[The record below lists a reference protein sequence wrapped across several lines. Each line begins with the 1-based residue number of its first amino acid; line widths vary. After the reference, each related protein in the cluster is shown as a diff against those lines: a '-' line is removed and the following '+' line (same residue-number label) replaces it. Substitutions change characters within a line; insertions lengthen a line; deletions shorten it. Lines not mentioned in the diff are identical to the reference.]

1 VLACG
6 RSVAS
11 VAATTEQLKHEEVQ
25 AAELESSPSDVLRGL
40 CSAHGVSGVITV
52 PENLVPVDKIAAF
65 LDANPGFDVNRY
77 EVDCSTVTCRS
88 SLHRLTSGSPS
99 FFALGQDP
107 IISAEVQTLPID
119 FNPCSG
125 STLAPHVELAMLAGD
140 VHAGLELK
148 ASVLKGI
155 GWSRATLAI
164 DPTGAADEPDF
175 MQAYRKGC
183 KGGRCAICTVSF
195 SGTDE
200 AKAVDQA
207 MDLIPASFCGYE
219 KVLKGYVGEMR
230 GFYGSPQWKKI
241 IVETS
246 GENCCRTY
254 AAGHSLGGSLANMFA
269 ACANQKVHDE
279 ADKPHFEGSSN
290 DVNLVT
296 FAPAALSVAPFYNG
310 EPNKAFKGMRY
321 SISDGDIKPLPNSFK
336 LKIQSLYAQTLD
348 TLGETNDSNRLEKM
362 IREIEELPDDR
373 RGAVLA
379 GLEQQSAEGISQVM
393 FGVLQQSPVVAQ
405 VAQKWAEFAMAN
417 KQYFQYAYD
426 AVPGLFPGLVDP
438 QMEYTPLKHVKSQHP
453 IATDGG
459 MTSDAPG
466 NSYDYMQTM
475 WGLFGNSV
483 QPKALRF
490 PNHAL
495 CCYIQA
501 LSSDPAVK
509 DSADCGSDLF
519 KSNRPSVE
527 VSWVACSSPTWR

>member
-1 VLACG
+1 
-6 RSVAS
+6 
-11 VAATTEQLKHEEVQ
+11 
-25 AAELESSPSDVLRGL
+25 
-40 CSAHGVSGVITV
+40 
-52 PENLVPVDKIAAF
+52 
-65 LDANPGFDVNRY
+65 
-77 EVDCSTVTCRS
+77 
-88 SLHRLTSGSPS
+88 
-99 FFALGQDP
+99 
-107 IISAEVQTLPID
+107 
-119 FNPCSG
+119 
-125 STLAPHVELAMLAGD
+125 MLAGD
-140 VHAGLELK
+140 VNAGFELK

-164 DPTGAADEPDF
+164 DPHGAADEPDF
-175 MQAYRKGC
+175 MQVYRKGC
-183 KGGRCAICTVSF
+183 KGGRCAICAVTF
-195 SGTDE
+195 SATDD
-200 AKAVDQA
+200 AKDVEQGL
-207 MDLIPASFCGYE
+207 DLTPASFCGYE
-219 KVLKGYVGEMR
+219 KVRNGYVGEMR
-230 GFYGSPQWKKI
+230 GFYGTPEWKKI
-241 IVETS
+241 IVESS
-246 GENCCRTY
+246 GDNCCRTY
-254 AAGHSLGGSLANMFA
+254 ASGHSLGGSLANMFA
-269 ACANQKVHDE
+269 ACANQKALDLD
-279 ADKPHFEGSSN
+279 DKPHFDGSSH

-348 TLGETNDSNRLEKM
+348 TLGKKNEAETLEKA
-362 IREIEELPDDR
+362 IRKIEEQPGYR
-373 RGAVLA
+373 QGAALA
-379 GLEQQSAEGISQVM
+379 GLEQQTAEGITQVL
-393 FGVLQQSPVVAQ
+393 FGVLMKSPAVAQ
-405 VAQKWAEFAMAN
+405 VAQTWAGFAMAN

-438 QMEYTPLKHVKSQHP
+438 QMEYAPLKHVKSQQP

-483 QPKALRF
+483 QPKALWF

-501 LSSDPAVK
+501 LSSYPAVK

-519 KSNRPSVE
+519 KSNHPSVE